1 MSYKSAIQELDVL
14 LPMTEFGVK
23 NLGVIQSAMAEEATD
38 MKNGSD
44 ALFCTYEYLKDLHDQ
59 MTTLV
64 NRAINDGRE
73 QTILAEVAV

>member
-14 LPMTEFGVK
+14 LTCVEFGVD

-38 MKNGSD
+38 LKNSSS

-64 NRAINDGRE
+64 NRAVKSG
-73 QTILAEVAV
+73 QTAGMEGAA

>member
-1 MSYKSAIQELDVL
+1 MSYKSAIQEHDVL
-14 LPMTEFGVK
+14 LTCVEFGVK

-59 MTTLV
+59 MTALV
-64 NRAINDGRE
+64 NRAIKSGQADG
-73 QTILAEVAV
+73 LEVAV